1 MSHSTL
7 CTACLDIFQGHYI
20 PLQGLSKQALDFWS
34 SKSKSECKFRIDDS
48 AEKDHPVPHLHHSLH
63 DLPKSADSCVLCA
76 MMWERHRLDKQA
88 VFASDSLEEMEVTKK
103 DVFGIPVVLPHHTA
117 SLGMFT
123 LAMFWA
129 FWDGSGWY
137 PYDFQIYP
145 GFHAISMY
153 MSPSQ

>member
-1 MSHSTL
+1 
-7 CTACLDIFQGHYI
+7 
-20 PLQGLSKQALDFWS
+20 
-34 SKSKSECKFRIDDS
+34 
-48 AEKDHPVPHLHHSLH
+48 
-63 DLPKSADSCVLCA
+63 

-103 DVFGIPVVLPHHTA
+103 DVFGIPVILPHNTA
-117 SLGMFT
+117 PLGMFT

-145 GFHAISMY
+145 GFHAISM
-153 MSPSQ
+153 